1 MTDSNGA
8 QMAGEHG
15 RTLRAPPRGR
25 PPPDSPLP
33 SPPRPAYIPC
43 RATGGRRRAQFR
55 YADIMSNRQLIR
67 SLRLKHLDTRPWRE
81 SLPPI
86 GRDWFAAA
94 DDAPAPRTGDG
105 RGVLGNA
112 SVLTLLATIR
122 AVRCP
127 GVIGNRWCSRAG

>member
-1 MTDSNGA
+1 
-8 QMAGEHG
+8 
-15 RTLRAPPRGR
+15 
-25 PPPDSPLP
+25 
-33 SPPRPAYIPC
+33 
-43 RATGGRRRAQFR
+43 
-55 YADIMSNRQLIR
+55 MSNRQLIR

-112 SVLTLLATIR
+112 SVLPLLATIR